1 MKLKVSKATSSR
13 SGIEQAAKA
22 LIARC
27 DEIIATAEA
36 GNDVSDLFTPKEI
49 TVSNRI
55 CIDLALAVAN
65 SESIDEIAEHRELF
79 IEMER
84 HVMAANAVIAART
97 PSNEY
102 LMNAVRQGETTI
114 LGMLVAAD
122 PSIRILSGF
131 AAKYLSIVS
140 QTLTSAFT
148 SIYDALVEYE
158 GHPQKRRAAL
168 ARSLANPIG
177 TMVFNQAAAVLKR
190 YGKNFPSCT
199 DDVIA
204 FICQVRY
211 DRSLNLPSLK
221 RACEFIRSCSD
232 PKIQLFAAC
241 NRVNAYVTRYAKRTG
256 KDVDTLWRSLCQLAK
271 PSELA
276 QKAKRENA
284 KEKSTA
290 PGPVRIPDRSWS
302 GR

>member
-1 MKLKVSKATSSR
+1 MKRKNGKASPAR
-13 SGIEQAAKA
+13 AGIENAATT

-27 DEIIATAEA
+27 DEIVATAEA
-36 GNDVSDLFTPKEI
+36 GKDVSDLFTPKEI
-49 TVSNRI
+49 TVTNRI
-55 CIDLALAVAN
+55 CIDFALAVAK
-65 SESIDEIAEHRELF
+65 SESIDEIAAHRETF

-158 GHPQKRRAAL
+158 GYPQKRRAAL

-221 RACEFIRSCSD
+221 KACEFIRSCSN
-232 PKIQLFAAC
+232 PKLQLFAAC
-241 NRVNAYVTRYAKRTG
+241 SRVNAYVTSYAKRTG
-256 KDVDTLWRSLCQLAK
+256 KNVDTLWRSLCQLAK

-276 QKAKRENA
+276 QRAKRMTA
-284 KEKSTA
+284 REKSSA
-290 PGPVRIPDRSWS
+290 PGPVPIPDRSWC

>member
-1 MKLKVSKATSSR
+1 MGLKRDKGSASR
-13 SGIEQAAKA
+13 VDIEQAARA

-36 GNDVSDLFTPKEI
+36 RKDVSDLFTPKEI
-49 TVSNRI
+49 TVTNRI
-55 CIDLALAVAN
+55 CIDLALAVAG
-65 SESIDEIAEHRELF
+65 SESIDEIAAHRELF

-84 HVMAANAVIAART
+84 HVMAANAVIAAQT

-102 LMNAVRQGETTI
+102 LMNAVRQCETTI
-114 LGMLVAAD
+114 LGMLIAAD

-140 QTLTSAFT
+140 QTLTSAYT

-158 GHPQKRRAAL
+158 GHPQKRRTAF
-168 ARSLANPIG
+168 ARGLTNPFG
-177 TMVFNQAAAVLKR
+177 TVVFNQAAAVLKQ

-211 DRSLNLPSLK
+211 DRSLKLPSLK
-221 RACEFIRSCSD
+221 KACEFIRSCSD
-232 PKIQLFAAC
+232 PKLQLFNAC
-241 NRVNAYVTRYAKRTG
+241 NRVNAYVSRYARRSG
-256 KDVDTLWRSLCQLAK
+256 KDIDTLWRSLCQLAK

-276 QKAKRENA
+276 QKAKRTND
-284 KEKSTA
+284 KVKSSA
-290 PGPVRIPDRSWS
+290 PGPFRIPDLSWS

>member
-13 SGIEQAAKA
+13 SGIEQTAKA

-27 DEIIATAEA
+27 DEIVAAAEA
-36 GNDVSDLFTPKEI
+36 GKDVSDLFTPREI

-65 SESIDEIAEHRELF
+65 SESIDEIAAHRELF

-102 LMNAVRQGETTI
+102 LMNAVRQIETTS
-114 LGMLVAAD
+114 LGMLIAAD

-177 TMVFNQAAAVLKR
+177 TMVFNQAAAVLKQ
-190 YGKNFPSCT
+190 YGKDFPSCT

-221 RACEFIRSCSD
+221 KACEFIRSCSD
-232 PKIQLFAAC
+232 PKLQLFAAC
-241 NRVNAYVTRYAKRTG
+241 SRVNAYVTSYAKRTG
-256 KDVDTLWRSLCQLAK
+256 ENVDTLWRSLCQLAK

-276 QKAKRENA
+276 QRAKRMTVR
-284 KEKSTA
+284 EKSSA
-290 PGPVRIPDRSWS
+290 PGPVPIPDRSWC

>member
-1 MKLKVSKATSSR
+1 MKLKVSKATSSKA
-13 SGIEQAAKA
+13 GIEQAAKA

-36 GNDVSDLFTPKEI
+36 GKDVSDLFTPKEI

-65 SESIDEIAEHRELF
+65 SESIDEIAAHRELF